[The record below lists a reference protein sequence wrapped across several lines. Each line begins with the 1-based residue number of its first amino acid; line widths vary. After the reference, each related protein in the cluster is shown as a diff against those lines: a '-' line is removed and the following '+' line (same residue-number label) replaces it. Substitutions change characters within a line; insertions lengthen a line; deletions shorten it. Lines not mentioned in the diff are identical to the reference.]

1 MSVYYNE
8 FDPFAAAWLAE
19 LMRDGLIPAGDID
32 TRSIVDVKPDDVR
45 GYTQAHFFAGIGG
58 WAYALSLAGWGGRS
72 IWTGSCPC
80 QPFSAAGKRRGTAD
94 ERHLWP
100 VWFDLIRQC
109 RPPVVFGEQVSSSE
123 VVGSELEASFVV
135 AVREGRFADA
145 NRLAHKLA
153 TSKALHF
160 HPRWVDGIRADL
172 EGENY
177 TFRHEVLGAHSVG
190 APHIRQRLYWLA
202 DADGRLAG
210 HGHLQP
216 GGQHGQQPQDGGV
229 GRRVAHPDS
238 QGQPGQPL
246 NGEMAG
252 FGSECA
258 VGLEHPAGDGRQQR
272 RAEPVGRG
280 AAGGCGDGGLGD
292 ATSSRQLEGRSPAS
306 RHVDQGHRST
316 YTSRLGDTDDERSQ
330 GRVVGRHGV
339 DERPAGSP
347 GVGGFWS
354 RAEWLAC
361 SDGKARR
368 VEPGIFPLAHGVPN
382 RVGTLRGAGNAIVPQ
397 VAAEFIRAYL
407 DITD

>member
-32 TRSIVDVKPDDVR
+32 TRSIVDVKPGDVR

-58 WAYALSLAGWGGRS
+58 WAYALSLAGWRGRS
-72 IWTGSCPC
+72 VWTGSCPC
-80 QPFSAAGKRRGTAD
+80 QPFSAAGKRRGAAD

-216 GGQHGQQPQDGGV
+216 GGQHGQQSQDGGA
-229 GRRVAHPDS
+229 GRRMAHPDS

-246 NGEMAG
+246 NGEVAG
-252 FGSECA
+252 FGGECA
-258 VGLEHPAGDGRQQR
+258 VGLEHPASDGRQQR
-272 RAEPVGRG
+272 WTEPGGRG
-280 AAGGCGDGGLGD
+280 AAGGCGEVGMGDVSGPGLALGSIATDGRTTVRDEGQAAAQDGL
-292 ATSSRQLEGRSPAS
+292 
-306 RHVDQGHRST
+306 H
-316 YTSRLGDTDDERSQ
+316 
-330 GRVVGRHGV
+330 
-339 DERPAGSP
+339 
-347 GVGGFWS
+347 GFWS
-354 RAEWLAC
+354 RAEWIAC

-368 VEPGIFPLAHGVPN
+368 VEPPLQRMVDGLSGGLVPGGTAHPEESNAFPLSYGATH
-382 RVGTLRGAGNAIVPQ
+382 RVGRLRGYGNAIVPQ